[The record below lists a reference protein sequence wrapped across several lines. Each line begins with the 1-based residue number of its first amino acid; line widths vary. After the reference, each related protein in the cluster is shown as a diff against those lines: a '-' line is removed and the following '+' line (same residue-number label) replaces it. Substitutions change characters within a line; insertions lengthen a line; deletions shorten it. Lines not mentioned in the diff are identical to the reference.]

1 MPIQNQNIQRPN
13 FPVNMSNQNP
23 YNQNFV
29 EMQPGSFLQGGP
41 NNNNMMGIGQNV
53 PFSGSA

>member
-1 MPIQNQNIQRPN
+1 MMPIQNQTIQRPN

-29 EMQPGSFLQGGP
+29 EMQAGSFLQGGL
-41 NNNNMMGIGQNV
+41 NNNNMMGIG
-53 PFSGSA
+53 